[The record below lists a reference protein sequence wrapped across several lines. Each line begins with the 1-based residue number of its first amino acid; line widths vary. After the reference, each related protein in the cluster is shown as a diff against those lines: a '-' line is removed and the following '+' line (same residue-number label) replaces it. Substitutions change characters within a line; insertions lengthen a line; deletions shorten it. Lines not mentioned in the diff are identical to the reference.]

1 MRNLLAA
8 AAVAFGLCAMA
19 AWADDGFYAGRT
31 LTFVVGFG
39 VNTGY
44 DVYSRIVARSIGKYL
59 PGHPNV
65 IVQNMPGAAS
75 LTAINY
81 LYNVAPHDGTY
92 IGMIDQAAALTQLIQ
107 PRGFRADV
115 AKFNWIGRITGNAAI
130 LFAWH
135 TAAVQRIEDAYQK
148 ELIVSASG
156 QNSRMMSALLKN
168 LFGLKFNIVTGYP
181 STADSQLAME
191 RGEIDATTM
200 PWSILRAEKPDWI
213 EKKQVNLLLQIGTE
227 SHPDLQNVPLVTSLA
242 RNDEERQIVE
252 LMSRDSRVGRSIMSP
267 PGEPQERV
275 AELRAAFLDTMT
287 DPGFLDEIKRSDLD
301 LEPLAGDA
309 LQALMQ
315 QATDVS
321 PELLARAVKL
331 TELQE

>member
-1 MRNLLAA
+1 VRNLLAA
-8 AAVAFGLCAMA
+8 AAFASSLCAMA
-19 AWADDGFYAGRT
+19 ARADDGFYAGRT

-81 LYNVAPHDGTY
+81 LYNVAPHDGTC
-92 IGMIDQAAALTQLIQ
+92 IGMIDQAAALTQLIA

-115 AKFNWIGRITGNAAI
+115 AKFNWIGRITGNAAV

-148 ELIVSASG
+148 ELIVSATG

-181 STADSQLAME
+181 SSADSQLAME
-191 RGEIDATTM
+191 RREIDATTM
-200 PWSILRAEKPDWI
+200 PWSVLRAEKPDWI
-213 EKKQVNLLLQIGTE
+213 ADKQVNLLLQIGTE
-227 SHPDLQNVPLVTSLA
+227 SHPGLNQVPLVTSLA
-242 RNDEERQIVE
+242 KTDEQREILE
-252 LMSRDSRVGRSIMSP
+252 LMTRDSRVGRSITSP

-275 AELRAAFLDTMT
+275 AELRAAFLDTMK

-301 LEPLAGDA
+301 VGPMAGDA

-315 QATDVS
+315 QATGVS
-321 PELLARAVKL
+321 PELVARAVKL